1 MIPIHPRHHID
12 IGLRDLAFGL
22 TQCVRPL
29 SQESVARALERAIDD
44 SDAWIATLS
53 VRSAFDLLLT
63 SLALPE
69 GSEVLLS
76 ALTIPH
82 MAEIVAAHGLV
93 PVPVD
98 LDPDTLSPT
107 RDSLTVAWSP
117 RARVLVVA
125 QLFGAAADFDE
136 AARFCKERDILLVN
150 DNAQGYVGPE
160 SLREAEGDIAFFSFG
175 SIKTATCLGGAL
187 TRVQDPALLRTMRR
201 TQAAWPVQPTQ
212 AYAQKLAQYAA
223 LRVPS
228 DPRAYGVFER
238 ACETFGSGLDDMI
251 MSMTRGFPTNS
262 VEELL
267 RRVRHRP
274 CAALLRLLD
283 RRRTT
288 FDDGRV
294 HRRGL
299 AGQRAAERLG
309 VDICVVGGG
318 QPRRTHWL
326 FALSL
331 ENPAHYM
338 RPLRARGFD
347 SARGTTSITAVAPPP
362 SRPETEART
371 AQRIMDRLLFVP
383 MYPEMP
389 ESERERL
396 VDEIRALRHTQP
408 EGDTPRGGHT
418 PSRVSTSAPG
428 RWEAGPAMR
437 DATEQGIMSAIT
449 LPGCP

>member
-1 MIPIHPRHHID
+1 MTPIHPRHHID
-12 IGLRDLAFGL
+12 IGLGDLAFGL
-22 TQCVRPL
+22 AQCARPL
-29 SQESVARALERAIDD
+29 PQAQESVARDLEEAIDD

-98 LDPDTLSPT
+98 LDADTLSPT
-107 RDSLTVAWSP
+107 TESLTVAWSP

-125 QLFGAAADFDE
+125 QLFGAAADFD
-136 AARFCKERDILLVN
+136 ASARFCKERDMLLVN
-150 DNAQGYVGPE
+150 DNAQGYVGPK
-160 SLREAEGDIAFFSFG
+160 SLREAKGDVAFFSFG

-187 TRVQDPALLRTMRR
+187 TRVHAPALLRTMRK
-201 TQAAWPVQPTQ
+201 TQAAWPVQPTK

-238 ACETFGSGLDDMI
+238 VCETFGSGLDDMI

-262 VEELL
+262 VDELL

-283 RRRTT
+283 RRRKT
-288 FDDGRV
+288 FDHGRV
-294 HRRGL
+294 HRRAL
-299 AGQRAAERLG
+299 AGQRAAAHLG
-309 VDICVVGGG
+309 ADICVIGGG
-318 QPRRTHWL
+318 QPHRTHWL

-331 ENPAHYM
+331 DNPAHYM

-347 SARGTTSITAVAPPP
+347 SARGTTSITAVAAPA
-362 SRPETEART
+362 SRPETEAHT

-389 ESERERL
+389 EVERVRL
-396 VDEIRALRHTQP
+396 VDAIRALRRAQP
-408 EGDTPRGGHT
+408 DGDAPRGGHA
-418 PSRVSTSAPG
+418 PSRVSASAAG
-428 RWEAGPAMR
+428 RWEEPSTYA
-437 DATEQGIMSAIT
+437 
-449 LPGCP
+449 